1 MESTFRP
8 LKDTK
13 SFCVA
18 TFRGFNMLAA
28 FYFRNFKFYSFSI
41 LTHFGVRILIEI
53 LTEILPACKLPYLP
67 PHHLAC
73 LHTTLP
79 ASTLSYLP
87 SHDLAFLHTVS
98 RPWADT
104 TVDIE
109 SRVHKAAGVRLCLN
123 VSPASARLYLSV
135 SQLSISIT
143 RYRHHHQQC

>member
-1 MESTFRP
+1 MF
-8 LKDTK
+8 
-13 SFCVA
+13 
-18 TFRGFNMLAA
+18 AA

-104 TVDIE
+104 TVDSE
-109 SRVHKAAGVRLCLN
+109 SRVHKAAGVRLCL
-123 VSPASARLYLSV
+123 SASAAGVRPCLSV
-135 SQLSISIT
+135 LQPSLSIT
-143 RYRHHHQQC
+143 RYRAYRHQQC